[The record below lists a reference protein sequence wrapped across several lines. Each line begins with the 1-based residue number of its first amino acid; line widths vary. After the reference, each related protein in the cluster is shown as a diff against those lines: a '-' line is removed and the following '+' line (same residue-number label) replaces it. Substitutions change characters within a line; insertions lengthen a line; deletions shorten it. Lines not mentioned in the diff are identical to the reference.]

1 MSRLLALVLPLAPLV
16 VGLSGCNR
24 NKQQQTDTST
34 TTTPGASVTDVAETE
49 AWTLDGLQ
57 CEAHVLRVEG
67 SVPHIYAHD
76 RVDLARVFGF
86 VQARDRYFSMELA
99 RRLGLG
105 EVSSLLGDSA
115 LETDMDA
122 RESGMTFVAQQILAD
137 LTPEH
142 QALLDAY
149 ADGVNAYVAAVKAG
163 DLPVPDELILAGG
176 ILGEPDPAS
185 LMSEFD
191 REGLAATLAV
201 LIYELGYET
210 EDVGKSRS
218 VAQLLAGPYP
228 EGTALYEARSAG
240 AVDDLFRRMRPIW
253 GISSA
258 PGYGLNASAG
268 YAAGN
273 EGGAGYDGP
282 SGPLPPPGA
291 PLSGSGVLPPGDA
304 VSRSP
309 LVAPAVPLSVLD
321 RLWSR
326 LERQQKRLGRDDEVG
341 WGSNAWAVGGAH
353 TADGTTLVAGDGHL
367 PLTVPSLFYSVGL
380 DTTQLGGGD
389 LRQVGLTI
397 PGLPFMAVGTN
408 GNVAWSQTQLG
419 GDITDWYSEQL
430 QLDDAGAP
438 SASMFQGEWKPLVPV
453 AEVYEIADVP
463 ILDSEG
469 RTETW
474 DRYTTFDGRFLAD
487 IEGTQVGAD
496 YEPASGETVVM
507 LGGDRIVPGDTDGDG
522 VISAVSFDY
531 AGFDAGHLLQ
541 ALDGMGTAGDIDDF
555 RAATRHLVAYSQS
568 LAAGDKDG
576 SILYTGFQ
584 GLPCRGYLPRDA
596 SGDFAEGADPTMLID
611 GTQYGGFEVTVDDA
625 GFPIEDDGDPYHC
638 VVPFDDYPQ
647 SQDPASGFVQTANN
661 DPVGTSFDDNLF
673 NDPWYIGGPW
683 EGGFRASRVTEELTR
698 LVAAG
703 TADEQAM
710 ADLQADVK
718 SIHGCLFTPYL
729 LDAIAAGRA
738 AVTASPEP
746 GTADARL
753 ASLYL
758 TDQTRFDEVETRLS
772 AWVDADCPALS
783 GVETFYHPSV
793 TDDEAA
799 MSVATTIFNS
809 WEGRFMSRVF
819 DDESLPGGFRGG
831 GRTGR
836 TRAAL
841 TFLDGRGADNPL
853 ELASWVEETG
863 ESAFFDTLGTEELET
878 ADEHMLAALSDGLDF
893 LESPPD
899 DDIRGS
905 GYGTADMREWRWG
918 LRHMVRFDS
927 ILGEF
932 LGDDPT
938 YSLLTDQFAIT
949 PDVLPIA
956 DGMAADD
963 PRADLPHFPRPGDND
978 SVDAANVGFSG
989 RDFTYGSGPVFRMV
1003 IALGPYGVEGRNV
1016 LPGGQS
1022 ALVDS
1027 PYFADQAAMWLGNE
1041 AWPLRYSLDQV
1052 LEGATGREA
1061 FAPADGSSC
1070 D

>member
-1 MSRLLALVLPLAPLV
+1 MSRLLSLVLPLAPLLLL
-16 VGLSGCNR
+16 GGCKSS
-24 NKQQQTDTST
+24 KQGTDTSP

-49 AWTLDGLQ
+49 AWTLEGLQ
-57 CEAHVLRVEG
+57 CPAHVVRVEG

-105 EVSSLLGDSA
+105 QVSSLLGDSA
-115 LETDMDA
+115 LETDMDS
-122 RESGMTFVAQQILAD
+122 RESGMTFVAEQILAS

-142 QALLDAY
+142 AALLDAY
-149 ADGVNAYVAAVKAG
+149 AEGVNAYVAAVKAG

-176 ILGEPDPAS
+176 ILGEPDPTN
-185 LMSEFD
+185 LLSEFD
-191 REGLAATLAV
+191 RAALAATLAV
-201 LIYELGYET
+201 LVYELGYET
-210 EDVGKSRS
+210 EDVGKARS
-218 VAQLLAGPYP
+218 VAQLVAGPYDA
-228 EGTALYEARSAG
+228 GVALHDARTAG
-240 AVDDLFRRMRPIW
+240 AVDDLFLRIRPIW
-253 GISSA
+253 GLSSA
-258 PGYGLNASAG
+258 PGYGLNAAAG
-268 YAAGN
+268 YATGN
-273 EGGAGYDGP
+273 AGGAGYDGP
-282 SGPLPPPGA
+282 DGPLPPPGA
-291 PLSGSGVLPPGDA
+291 PLSGDGVLPPGA
-304 VSRSP
+304 SAPVGRP
-309 LVAPAVPLSVLD
+309 LVAPPVPLEALD
-321 RLWSR
+321 RLWAR

-341 WGSNAWAVGGAH
+341 WGSNAWAVAGASSK
-353 TADGTTLVAGDGHL
+353 DGTTLVAGDGHL

-380 DTTQLGGGD
+380 DTKELGGGD

-408 GNVAWSQTQLG
+408 GDVAWSQTQLG
-419 GDITDWYSEQL
+419 GDITDWYSEEL
-430 QLDDAGAP
+430 QLDADGAP
-438 SASMFQGEWKPLVPV
+438 SASRFQGAWEPVVAVP
-453 AEVYEIADVP
+453 EVYEIADVP
-463 ILDSEG
+463 ILGSEG

-474 DRYTTFDGRFLAD
+474 TRYTTFDGRFIAE
-487 IEGTQVGAD
+487 IEGTRVGAS
-496 YEPASGETVVM
+496 YEPAAGETIVM
-507 LGGDRIVPGDTDGDG
+507 LGGNRIVPGDTDGDG
-522 VISAVSFDY
+522 KVTAISFDY
-531 AGFDAGHLLQ
+531 AGFQAGHLLE

-555 RAATRHLVAYSQS
+555 RAATRHLVAYSQN

-584 GLPCRGYLPRDA
+584 GLPCRGYLERDA
-596 SGDFAEGADPTMLID
+596 DGNFAEGADPTMLID
-611 GTQYGGFEVTVDDA
+611 GTRYGGFDI
-625 GFPIEDDGDPYHC
+625 PIDSDGYPVEDDDDPYHC
-638 VVPFDDYPQ
+638 VVPFDAYPQ
-647 SQDPASGFVQTANN
+647 SQDPASGYVLTANN

-683 EGGFRASRVTEELTR
+683 EGGFRASRIDHELAR
-698 LVAAG
+698 LVAADA
-703 TADEQAM
+703 ADEQAM
-710 ADLQADVK
+710 ADLQADVR
-718 SIHGCLFTPYL
+718 SVHGCLFTPYL

-746 GTADARL
+746 GTAEARL

-758 TDQTRFDEVETRLS
+758 ADQARFEEVEARLS
-772 AWVDADCPALS
+772 GWQVADCPALS
-783 GVETFYHPSV
+783 GVATSYHPSV
-793 TDDEAA
+793 DDDEAE
-799 MSVATTIFNS
+799 MSVATTIFNA

-819 DDESLPGGFRGG
+819 DDESLPGGFQGG

-836 TRAAL
+836 TRAML

-853 ELASWVEETG
+853 ALSSWVEQTG
-863 ESAFFDTLGTEELET
+863 ESAFFDTLGTDELET

-893 LESPPD
+893 LESEPTSD
-899 DDIRGS
+899 VRGS

-956 DGMAADD
+956 DDIPAGD
-963 PRADLPHFPRPGDND
+963 PRANLPHFPRPGDND
-978 SVDAANVGFSG
+978 SVDAANAGFSG

-1003 IALGPYGVEGRNV
+1003 IALGPYGVEGRNI

-1027 PYFADQAAMWLGNE
+1027 EFFADQAAMWLGNE
-1041 AWPLRYSLDQV
+1041 AWPIRYSLDQV
-1052 LEGATGREA
+1052 IAGATGREA
-1061 FAPADGSSC
+1061 FSPAGGASC